1 MESVVVMKQFAEA
14 TSQESDGAAPI
25 SDRLKGCIERASH
38 LLPAQGPI
46 SVFIHHNTLHAFEHL
61 HFEEATQRAAR
72 VFGCEPYPTESR
84 FHAEMAKGR
93 IRPDDL
99 REAIRAEYG
108 EGIAEELAP
117 GLRRSDLMLAMLS
130 RPIWSGTPA
139 ELRWKIAEDD
149 IPRRFGQLWQR
160 CAIAVRACPEPP
172 EIPGFIP
179 LRDLLLRAGAADPSL
194 LVGDVLIRYS
204 AAFLDQ
210 GLSRTPLPNK
220 EAGFFR
226 VFTDL
231 YSRPG
236 FSGGWRKGLAR
247 LCDRAWS
254 LSPIHC
260 ILESLAELGVSEDL
274 WTEALSAAMLELRG
288 WGGMIHQVEERG
300 DRVHHPIPEGSFVE
314 FIAVRLLLDRA
325 AIAHVAQE
333 NLGYAGH
340 LPDLRSWLGGRQATA
355 ESPNVELRVY
365 EVFQAARALDLAP
378 ESVGLTLARAALDF
392 TGLKRR
398 WIFLSAYERNFR
410 LRTLDALAHRVR
422 HPAAPLQSTQFQVL
436 TCLDEREESFR
447 RHLEE
452 VAPDCETFGT
462 AGFFAAVMYYRG
474 VAQAHYTPLC
484 PVVVRP
490 KHWVEERPCETS
502 ADSHR
507 KSRRRRRALGRGTH
521 QFHLGTRGLAL
532 GAILAA
538 GLGALAA
545 FPLVARVLFPGLTAR
560 LRRRAGRLVGA
571 PKKTRLQLERGA
583 SAPGPEGDGVGFSVE
598 EMTGIGE
605 RLLRDI
611 GLTRNFARLVFTL
624 GHGSHSMNN
633 PHESAHDCGACGGAV
648 GGPNGRAIAQILND
662 RRVRAALADRG
673 ISIPAETRFVG
684 GLHNTCN
691 EYVKFADTESIPA
704 SHRAEFEAARASVE
718 EAIGRNAH
726 ERTRR
731 FDSAPLDITPALA
744 RAHLDA
750 RAEDLAQVRPEWGHA
765 TNAFCVVGRRER
777 TRGLYLDRRPFLA
790 SYDPTQDDADASIL
804 ARTLAAVFPV
814 CGGINLEYY
823 FSHVDPRGYGSGT
836 KLPHNITALLGV
848 MDGAA
853 SDLRTGLPRQM
864 TEIHEPVR
872 LLIVIETTCVIF
884 RSLMRGNP
892 TVDGMVRKGWVQVA
906 LMHPTT
912 GDLSAFDG
920 IDFVP
925 HEPSPAPLRR
935 VGSSVEWYRGKRDHL
950 DFVEI
955 TRLGAT
961 SP

>member
-1 MESVVVMKQFAEA
+1 MVLKHYAEA
-14 TSQESDGAAPI
+14 TSPEGSAEDPI
-25 SDRLKGCIERASH
+25 LNRLKNCIEHASH

-61 HFEEATQRAAR
+61 PFKEATRQAAR
-72 VFGCEPYPTESR
+72 VFGCEPYPTEAR
-84 FHAEMAKGR
+84 FHTEMAKGR
-93 IRPDDL
+93 ILPDDL
-99 REAIRAEYG
+99 RAAIRAEYG
-108 EGIAEELAP
+108 EGSSAELAP
-117 GLRRSDLMLAMLS
+117 GIRRSDLMLAMLS

-149 IPRRFGQLWQR
+149 IPRRFARLWQR
-160 CAIAVRACPEPP
+160 CAIAVRACPESP

-179 LRDLLLRAGAADPSL
+179 LRDSLLRAGAADPGS
-194 LVGDVLIRYS
+194 LVGDLLIRYS

-231 YSRPG
+231 YSRSG
-236 FSGGWRKGLAR
+236 FPGGWRKGLAR
-247 LCDRAWS
+247 LCVRAGGS
-254 LSPIHC
+254 SPLHC
-260 ILESLAELGVSEDL
+260 ILESLAELGVTEDL
-274 WTEALSAAMLELRG
+274 WIDALSATMLELRG
-288 WGGMIHQVEERG
+288 WGGMIHHVEERG

-325 AIAHVAQE
+325 AITHLARE
-333 NLGYAGH
+333 ELGYAGP
-340 LPDLRSWLGGRQATA
+340 LPDLRSWLAERQPPP
-355 ESPNVELRVY
+355 ESPNEELRVY
-365 EVFQAARALDLAP
+365 EVFQAARALGLAP
-378 ESVGLTLARAALDF
+378 DAVAVALAREALDF
-392 TGLKRR
+392 TGVKRR
-398 WIFLSAYERNFR
+398 WVFLLAYERHFR
-410 LRTLDALAHRVR
+410 LRTLDALAHRVE
-422 HPAAPLQSTQFQVL
+422 HPAAPLRTTRFQVL

-490 KHWVEERPCETS
+490 KHWVEERPCEPYE
-502 ADSHR
+502 DSHR
-507 KSRRRRRALGRGTH
+507 KSRRMRRALGRSMH

-538 GLGALAA
+538 GLGALAT

-560 LRRRAGRLVGA
+560 LRRRAGRIVAA
-571 PKKTRLQLERGA
+571 PKKTRLQLERSE
-583 SAPGPEGDGVGFSVE
+583 SAPGPEGEGVGFSVE

-611 GLTRNFARLVFTL
+611 GLTRDFARLVFTL

-662 RRVRAALADRG
+662 PRVRAALAGRG
-673 ISIPAETRFVG
+673 IPIPAETHFVG

-704 SHRAEFEAARASVE
+704 THRAEFEAAGASVE

-731 FDSAPLDITPALA
+731 FDSAPLDITPAMA

-814 CGGINLEYY
+814 CAGINLEYY

-853 SDLRTGLPRQM
+853 SDLRTGLPWQM

-872 LLIVIETTCVIF
+872 LLIVIETTAEIF
-884 RSLMRGNP
+884 RSMMHGNA
-892 TVDGMVRKGWVQVA
+892 TVDGLARKGWVQVA
-906 LMHPTT
+906 LMHPAT
-912 GDLSAFDG
+912 GALSVFDG
-920 IDFVP
+920 DNFVP
-925 HEPSPAPLRR
+925 HEPSSSPLRR
-935 VGSSVEWYRGKRDHL
+935 AGSSVEWYGGKRDHL
-950 DFVEI
+950 EFVEI
-955 TRLGAT
+955 SRNGAT
-961 SP
+961 PS